1 MTEHVKSNFFSQA
14 WLVLL
19 LAVCFGALL
28 AAVQITLGPTIEAN
42 KINETLQKVPE
53 MIFGAARAEELA
65 ANQQTV
71 DVSPLSVE
79 VDKAGNTVR
88 YSVYEAKTGGQLDGW
103 VAKTAG
109 QGYAD
114 KIEMLIGFDPMMDK
128 ITGIFILDQ
137 KETPGL
143 GNKIVTDEWRSQFIG
158 KSTDQPLAAVKGNA
172 KAGNEIDAIT
182 GATISSKSVTDIIN
196 TAVKDLRNPLIEKA
210 KGK

>member
-42 KINETLQKVPE
+42 KVNETLLKVPE
-53 MIFGAARAEELA
+53 MVFGAARAQELA
-65 ANQQTV
+65 AGQQSV
-71 DVSPLSVE
+71 DVKPLAVE
-79 VDKAGNTVR
+79 VDKAGKTVR
-88 YSVYEAKTGGQLDGW
+88 YNVYEAKTGGHLDGW

-114 KIEMLIGFDPMMDK
+114 KIEMLIGLSPQVDK

-143 GNKIVTDEWRSQFIG
+143 GNKIVTDEWRRQFVG
-158 KSTDQPLAAVKGNA
+158 KSTAKPLTAVKGSA
-172 KAGNEIDAIT
+172 QAGNEIDAIT
-182 GATISSKSVTDIIN
+182 GATISSTSVTNIIN
-196 TAVKDLRNPLIEKA
+196 TAVKDLRKPLIEKA
-210 KGK
+210 KGM

>member
-19 LAVCFGALL
+19 LSICFGALL

-42 KINETLQKVPE
+42 KINETLAKVPE
-53 MIFGAARAEELA
+53 MVFGAARAEELA
-65 ANQQTV
+65 AKHETV

-79 VDKAGNTVR
+79 VDKAGKKVR
-88 YSVYEAKTGGQLDGW
+88 YSVYEAKTNGHLDGW

-114 KIEMLIGFDPMMDK
+114 KIEMLIGFDPQMDK

-143 GNKIVTDEWRSQFIG
+143 GNKISTEDWRHQFVG
-158 KSTDQPLAAVKGNA
+158 KSTAQPLSVVKGNV

-182 GATISSKSVTDIIN
+182 GATISSKSVTGIVN
-196 TAVKDLRNPLIEKA
+196 TVVKDLRNPLIEKA